1 MSVEIPEVPGSFRR
15 FISHIEPRNITE
27 FSYRYGDTQRACV
40 YASFQAADTMDAGK
54 VMQAL
59 RDDGCSVLELTGNE
73 LAKAHV
79 RHLVGGR
86 ALQGTDELLF
96 RFEFPERPGALTKF
110 LTHSTVAGTL
120 ALPLP
125 QPWRRHRPR
134 ARRLAGAARGA
145 AAAAERLDRRVC
157 LLPRDGQCRVQAVSA
172 MIRTGRGVL
181 GGPQMACIL
190 HRGGAI
196 IKKIPIFLILMTRH
210 CQHRTNVRGRRH
222 VLPGVLEQG
231 RLLH

>member
-1 MSVEIPEVPGSFRR
+1 MHAERADASETLMSVEIPEVPGSFRR

-40 YASFQAADTMDAGK
+40 YASFQAIKDDPADASK

-86 ALQGTDELLF
+86 APQGTDELLF

-110 LTHSTVAGTL
+110 LDSLEGGWNVSLFHYRNHGADIGRVLVGL
-120 ALPLP
+120 QVPPEEQP
-125 QPWRRHRPR
+125 Q
-134 ARRLAGAARGA
+134 LQSF
-145 AAAAERLDRRVC
+145 LDRVGYVGY
-157 LLPRDGQCRVQAVSA
+157 PETDNAVYK
-172 MIRTGRGVL
+172 
-181 GGPQMACIL
+181 Q
-190 HRGGAI
+190 
-196 IKKIPIFLILMTRH
+196 FLR
-210 CQHRTNVRGRRH
+210 
-222 VLPGVLEQG
+222 
-231 RLLH
+231 

>member
-110 LTHSTVAGTL
+110 LDSLNSGWNVSLFHYRNHGADIGRVLVGL
-120 ALPLP
+120 QVPPEEQP
-125 QPWRRHRPR
+125 Q
-134 ARRLAGAARGA
+134 LQSF
-145 AAAAERLDRRVC
+145 LDRVGYVC
-157 LLPRDGQCRVQAVSA
+157 YPETDNAVYK
-172 MIRTGRGVL
+172 
-181 GGPQMACIL
+181 Q
-190 HRGGAI
+190 
-196 IKKIPIFLILMTRH
+196 FLR
-210 CQHRTNVRGRRH
+210 
-222 VLPGVLEQG
+222 
-231 RLLH
+231 